1 MLVVEP
7 HENLSR
13 IIIYFTREI
22 LVFSETNSK
31 GFALQIMTLSTRL
44 LLINSKDNV
53 TTLFLASK
61 IIVVESVE

>member
-44 LLINSKDNV
+44 LLINSADNV
-53 TTLFLASK
+53 TTLFLGSK

>member
-7 HENLSR
+7 HEDLSR

-31 GFALQIMTLSTRL
+31 GFALQIMTSSTRL
-44 LLINSKDNV
+44 LLINSADNV

>member
-44 LLINSKDNV
+44 LLINSADNV

>member
-31 GFALQIMTLSTRL
+31 GFALQIMTSSTRL
-44 LLINSKDNV
+44 LLINSADNV
-53 TTLFLASK
+53 TTLFLGSK